1 MDTKG
6 LCRTLIVD
14 DEILIRQG
22 IKHYLNWEKEGFTI
36 VGEASNGKEALE
48 LIESLNPHIVIT
60 DVVMPIMD
68 GEALTRIVNEKYP
81 HIGLIVLSSFSEF
94 DYVRSAFQNGV
105 IDYILKPKLN
115 AEVLLKALRL
125 AAGQLEGFHLSSEGE
140 HEQTLKDKLRCLY
153 EGTDVSFEEE
163 ETSYFP
169 YKYFQVLSYSLE
181 ADKTGNPFHEYIA
194 NQDGN
199 LTSILTT
206 SNLHI
211 YLWNGNQMFSED
223 VFSRLPKSSSVCSTG
238 AFDDLLELKG
248 KQKEIEK
255 LESYRFFFPEKLYL
269 SEDILPLPPGERK
282 VFQLDRFI
290 EECKRDN
297 FQEAFSYLEEH
308 IGQMVLDYQQDIVEY
323 KAFLNNIMFNLIVLL
338 GNMNYQTEELEKKK
352 YTYFQQVGQSTD
364 VYAANQT
371 VESFLKEVKR
381 IVETEEGQG
390 HMRKLTDYIKAHYHE
405 SLSLSDIANHF
416 HFSPSYLSN
425 YFSANSKEGFSE
437 YLNRVRIE
445 AAITLLRQNDIPIS
459 KISEQVGFSD
469 HSYFCRVFKKQ
480 TSYSPSQYRR
490 KRIMS

>member
-1 MDTKG
+1 M
-6 LCRTLIVD
+6 IVD

-22 IKHYLNWEKEGFTI
+22 IKHYLDWEKEGFTI

-48 LIESLNPHIVIT
+48 LIEKLVPHIVIT

-115 AEVLLKALRL
+115 AEVLLKALRQ
-125 AAGQLEGFHLSSEGE
+125 AAGQLEGFHLSREGQ
-140 HEQTLKDKLRCLY
+140 HEETIKDKLRDLY
-153 EGTDVSFEEE
+153 EGTDVSIEEE
-163 ETSYFP
+163 EMDSFP
-169 YKYFQVLSYSLE
+169 HKYFQVVSHYLTANQTE
-181 ADKTGNPFHEYIA
+181 KPFHDYVAKE
-194 NQDGN
+194 NG
-199 LTSILTT
+199 ILTQIVTT
-206 SNLHI
+206 SDLHI
-211 YLWNGNQMFSED
+211 YLWNSSQTLREELFSD
-223 VFSRLPKSSSVCSTG
+223 LDQSSYVCSTE
-238 AFDDLLELKG
+238 AFENLPELKG
-248 KQKEIEK
+248 KQKE
-255 LESYRFFFPEKLYL
+255 LEQVQNYRFFFPEKSYL
-269 SEDILPLPPGERK
+269 SEDILPLPPGERQ

-297 FQEAFSYLEEH
+297 FQEAFSYLEGH
-308 IGQMVLDYQQDIVEY
+308 IERLMLDYQQDVVEY

-338 GNMNYQTEELEKKK
+338 GNMDYQTEMLEKKK
-352 YTYFQQVGQSTD
+352 YTHFQQVSLAAD
-364 VYAANQT
+364 VFAANQI
-371 VESFLKEVKR
+371 VHDFLKEVMK
-381 IVETEEGQG
+381 IVETEEEQG

-425 YFSANSKEGFSE
+425 YFSTHSKEGFSE

-445 AAITLLRQNDIPIS
+445 AAITLLRQSDIPIS

-490 KRIMS
+490 KRIIN

>member
-22 IKHYLNWEKEGFTI
+22 IKHYLDWEKEGFTI

-48 LIESLNPHIVIT
+48 LIEKLNPHIVIT

-125 AAGQLEGFHLSSEGE
+125 AAGQLEDFHLSSEGE
-140 HEQTLKDKLRCLY
+140 HEQTLKEKLRGIY
-153 EGTDVSFEEE
+153 EGTDVLLEEE
-163 ETSYFP
+163 DSAYFP
-169 YKYFQVLSYSLE
+169 HAHFQVLSYRLK
-181 ADKTGNPFHEYIA
+181 ADKTEKPFHEYLA
-194 NQDGN
+194 DEDGF
-199 LTSILTT
+199 LTPILST
-206 SNLHI
+206 SNQHI

-223 VFSRLPKSSSVCSTG
+223 VFSRLPKSSSVSSTR
-238 AFDDLLELKG
+238 AFDNLLELKG
-248 KQKEIEK
+248 KQKELDK

-269 SEDILPLPPGERK
+269 SEEILPLPPGQRK

-297 FQEAFSYLEEH
+297 FQEAFSYLEQH
-308 IGQMVLDYQQDIVEY
+308 IGQMILDYQQDIVEY
-323 KAFLNNIMFNLIVLL
+323 KAFLNNILFNLIVLL
-338 GNMNYQTEELEKKK
+338 GNMDYQTEELEKRK
-352 YTYFQQVGQSTD
+352 YTYFQQVGQSAD

-371 VESFLKEVKR
+371 VKSFLNEVKR
-381 IVETEEGQG
+381 IVDTGEGQG

-425 YFSANSKEGFSE
+425 YFSTHSKEGFSE

-445 AAITLLRQNDIPIS
+445 AAITLLRQSDVPIS